1 VHERGR
7 DERIHLARLRP
18 TASVCLLI
26 LAACGGSIEA
36 RLDDLHKRAMIELR
50 QGNNADALTLAERG
64 KTLGG
69 DRPDSMW
76 MWKFRLLHAEA
87 LSSLGRAD
95 DALIELS
102 QQPPGTPE
110 FTEIRARLRLRRGRA
125 YMAKGKYGEA
135 GEILAEAAELGAQ
148 ANAGS
153 VVAEAE
159 TFRGACLLRMK
170 HTAAG
175 EAMLER
181 ALARAHGLR
190 DDYLESGILL
200 NLGFLRQSQFRYDEA
215 AAIFHRVATLTKDRA
230 RVLHAQAMLN
240 LSICQARLGEFDAA
254 LESGREATLVLESAA
269 VRVPLQQSLGEM
281 GNTYLLKGEPSASIP
296 YLKRAL
302 ATARELKRSNDA
314 AIWAGSLASAYTLLS
329 DWDSA
334 EQFNG
339 EATRIKTEAGATTLV
354 YNTVNSARIAMGRGS
369 HNAAIHLY
377 QTAIKA
383 APEDP
388 SVLWDSHAGLGA
400 VYIVMGDKRAAGK
413 HFEAALAVIEKTR
426 AQLLRTDSKVTLL
439 SRLIHFYWDYVEL
452 LVDNGQPERALTVA
466 NSSRTQLLGAAG
478 AGAEARTAP
487 EKLRLAARRSNAIF
501 LSYWL
506 APKRAYVWVV
516 TANGIIC
523 LPLSAP
529 AADIARMANE
539 YRWAVE
545 ESLADPMRSRQQA
558 GARLY
563 EVLIAPVRRW
573 IPAGTRVV
581 VVPDGALHNLSLDT
595 LPIYEGARPRYL
607 IEDVVLSVAPAVPA
621 ATLSRPKPPDS
632 VLLIGDPDQVDP
644 EFPKLRYAGREIDGI
659 ATQFERR
666 AVVLRGSGATPGAF
680 HEHASHSFSA
690 IHFTVHATA
699 NRESPLD
706 SALILSA
713 GSGGYKLYARELL
726 QSRLA
731 PDLITV
737 SACRG
742 AGART
747 YSGEGLVGF
756 AWALLHAGARNV
768 IAGLWDVNDLSTA
781 ELMVSTYSQLAVGAG
796 PAAALRDAKLRLI
809 HSEGNFRKP
818 YYWGPFQH
826 YVAPR

>member
-1 VHERGR
+1 M
-7 DERIHLARLRP
+7 RP
-18 TASVCLLI
+18 TALVCLLL
-26 LAACGGSIEA
+26 LASCGGSIEA
-36 RLDDLHKRAMIELR
+36 RLDDLHKRAASELR
-50 QGNNADALTLAERG
+50 QGNNVDALALAERG
-64 KTLGG
+64 KILAGN
-69 DRPDSMW
+69 RPNSIW
-76 MWKFRLLHAEA
+76 IWKFRLLHAEA

-95 DALIELS
+95 EALIELS

-110 FTEIRARLRLRRGRA
+110 FAELRARLRLRRGRA

-135 GEILAEAAELGAQ
+135 DGILAEAAQLGEQ

-159 TFRGACLLRMK
+159 AFRGACLLRMK
-170 HTAAG
+170 QAAAG

-181 ALARAHGLR
+181 ALVRARGLR
-190 DDYLESGILL
+190 DDHLEGGILL

-215 AAIFHRVATLTKDRA
+215 ATVFHRVATLTRDRA

-254 LESGREATLVLESAA
+254 LESGREASRVLEAAA
-269 VRVPLQQSLGEM
+269 VRVPLQQSLGEI
-281 GNTYLLKGEPSASIP
+281 GNTYLLKGEPSASVP

-302 ATARELKRSNDA
+302 ATARELKRSSDA

-339 EATRIKTEAGATTLV
+339 EAIRIKTEAGAATLV
-354 YNTVNSARIAMGRGS
+354 YNTVNSARIAMGRGRYDT
-369 HNAAIHLY
+369 AAHLY
-377 QTAIKA
+377 RTAIKA

-400 VYIVMGDKRAAGK
+400 VYIAQGDKQAAGR
-413 HFEAALAVIEKTR
+413 HFEAALGVIEKTR

-439 SRLIHFYWDYVEL
+439 SRLIRFYWDYVEL
-452 LVDNGQPERALTVA
+452 LVDNGQPERALAVA
-466 NSSRTQLLGAAG
+466 NSSRTQLLGAA
-478 AGAEARTAP
+478 AGAEVRA
-487 EKLRLAARRSNAIF
+487 ESDKFRLAARRSNTIF

-516 TANGIIC
+516 TANEVKC
-523 LPLSAP
+523 LPLGAP
-529 AADIARMANE
+529 AAEIARMANE
-539 YRWAVE
+539 YRSAVE
-545 ESLADPMRSRQQA
+545 ESLADPMRSKHQT

-563 EVLIAPVRRW
+563 EVLIAPVRKW

-581 VVPDGALHNLSLDT
+581 VIPDGALHNLSLDT
-595 LPIYEGARPRYL
+595 LPIYDGARPRYL
-607 IEDVVLSVAPAVPA
+607 IEDVILSVAPAVPA
-621 ATLSRPKPPDS
+621 APLPRPKRPDS
-632 VLLIGDPDQVDP
+632 LLLIGDPEQVDP

-659 ATQFERR
+659 AKKFERR
-666 AVVLRGSGATPGAF
+666 AVVLRGSGATPGTF
-680 HEHASHSFSA
+680 HEHAAPSFSA

-713 GSGGYKLYARELL
+713 GRGGYKLYARELL
-726 QSRLA
+726 QSRVA
-731 PDLITV
+731 PDLITI

-781 ELMVSTYSQLAVGAG
+781 ELMVSTYSRLAAGAG
-796 PAAALRDAKLRLI
+796 PAVALRDAKLQLI
-809 HSEGNFRKP
+809 GSEGNFRKP

-826 YVAPR
+826 YVAPW